1 MVILLIVMFGDVS
14 NSSNLMIETYK
25 EDPEGSTQKMFSAND
40 KYDSKYLQKIYITW
54 NYTLVIKYLYNA
66 ELLFFNSFNNHSQD
80 LLFRAF
86 LTRINPEYMKVVPDH
101 WLNLELPTSEVQV
114 FMSIYLLFLCIPGN
128 LSQILVMVAYLR

>member
-25 EDPEGSTQKMFSAND
+25 EDPERSTQKMFSAND
-40 KYDSKYLQKIYITW
+40 KYDSKYLQKIYMTW
-54 NYTLVIKYLYNA
+54 NYVIKYLYNA
-66 ELLFFNSFNNHSQD
+66 KLIFFNSFNNHSQD

-101 WLNLELPTSEVQV
+101 WLDLELPTSEVQV